1 VTGSIESLYRLS
13 FRPRKTE
20 ANFADRARLPSEGYA
35 AERAQKT
42 GFSAAAAVLATGT
55 DLAACQQVL
64 EIPGQRIVLVLKGL
78 VVVGDE
84 ASAGS

>member
-1 VTGSIESLYRLS
+1 MRRNAL
-13 FRPRKTE
+13 K
-20 ANFADRARLPSEGYA
+20 
-35 AERAQKT
+35 KT

-55 DLAACQQVL
+55 ALAACQQVL